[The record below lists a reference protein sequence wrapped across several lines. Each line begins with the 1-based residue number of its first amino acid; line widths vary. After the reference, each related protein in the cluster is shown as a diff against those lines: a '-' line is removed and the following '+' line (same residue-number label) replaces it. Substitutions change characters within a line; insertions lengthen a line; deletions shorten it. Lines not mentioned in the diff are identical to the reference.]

1 MPWLIYPKVNGKFY
15 GYLMDGI
22 LTGAVFFIILCILI
36 YQVYRS
42 KNSKLANGVILFFSF
57 AMALIAWNKY
67 YQCELE
73 KTTYSTDNPLYAA
86 ASAGF
91 TQGIGLYVLGWSS
104 LALFLSTLLHLYERR
119 NSVDIFSQIKN
130 SINFKDKIAW
140 SVSIL
145 VFCFSSYF
153 IYDNF
158 SNKIVSWD
166 AKNLTPVLTTNM
178 EKMGSALRNEQYLEF
193 LKYNHPLMIQSIG
206 GQNKMI
212 ELLQNTMSELKRVG
226 TNIESI
232 ELDEISE
239 IQQSGKNDIQALTYQ
254 NIKYTGSNQK
264 DRQKVLAVSE
274 NGGDN
279 WYFITIQN
287 KTLAEV
293 KKIFPSL
300 NPQFKF

>member
-15 GYLMDGI
+15 GYLMDGL

-36 YQVYRS
+36 YQIYRRKS
-42 KNSKLANGVILFFSF
+42 SKLLNGVILFFSF
-57 AMALIAWNKY
+57 AMTLIAWNKY
-67 YQCELE
+67 YKCELE
-73 KTTYSTDNPLYAA
+73 KTTYSTDNPIYSAM
-86 ASAGF
+86 SAGF

-104 LALFLSTLLHLYERR
+104 LALFLVTLLHLYEIK
-119 NSVDIFSQIKN
+119 NKTDIFSQLKN
-130 SINFKDKIAW
+130 SSIFSKKIIWSTTVLVLCILTFFLINQF
-140 SVSIL
+140 
-145 VFCFSSYF
+145 Y
-153 IYDNF
+153 
-158 SNKIVSWD
+158 NKKSWNTQ
-166 AKNLTPVLTTNM
+166 NLTPVLNQNM
-178 EKMGSALRNEQYLEF
+178 VKMGSALRNEQYLEF

-212 ELLQNTMSELKRVG
+212 ELLQNTMRELKKVG

-264 DRQKVLAVSE
+264 DRQKVLAVTE